1 MLQGFMITCMLAVA
15 ATASALDPFIALPE
29 PRVLRSKH
37 SLVPKGAQHT
47 VFTPAKE
54 IAGRPGVAVYEE
66 ADFKKLGIS
75 PESFV
80 ERAGKAA
87 DARLATMQPEF
98 IKDEAGKTRYAV
110 FRGESP
116 LIATLIVAPS
126 LAKGFTALFGE
137 ELWAVL
143 PDRNSLYVFPAKPE
157 LLEEFTADLAERYEL
172 SPYAASCEVFR
183 IRVDQLPEVV
193 GAFSDG

>member
-1 MLQGFMITCMLAVA
+1 MKLWMLGLIMFV
-15 ATASALDPFIALPE
+15 ATASAMEPFIVLPE
-29 PRVLRSKH
+29 PHVLRSKF
-37 SLVPKGAQHT
+37 SIYPKGAKFT
-47 VFTPAKE
+47 VFTPAKQ
-54 IAGRPGVAVYEE
+54 IAARPGLAPYDE
-66 ADFKKLGIS
+66 AEFKKLGIS

-87 DARLATMQPEF
+87 DARLAAMQPEF
-98 IKDEAGKTRYAV
+98 IKDDSGKTRYAV
-110 FRGESP
+110 FRGDSP

-126 LAKGFTALFGE
+126 LAKSFTALFGDD
-137 ELWAVL
+137 LWAVL

-183 IRVDQLPEVV
+183 IREGQPPEVV
-193 GAFSDG
+193 ASFSDG